1 MRGYHADADGL
12 HCGLCFA
19 CSFALLCFALLAQ
32 IDTMYT
38 SSATN
43 YFYATTGTKKADWS
57 NWCALRAQP
66 KRRLSFERSGRTAR
80 ILHAHVLVHSVALA
94 ARHGVKSLQR
104 NARSAGALCVH
115 APCLVGA
122 SGEEQADGDAGI
134 LATHRG

>member
-1 MRGYHADADGL
+1 MPTD
-12 HCGLCFA
+12 CTVA
-19 CSFALLCFALLAQ
+19 CVLLVRLLCVALLAQ

-66 KRRLSFERSGRTAR
+66 KRRLSFESSGRTAR

-104 NARSAGALCVH
+104 YARSAGAHCVH

-134 LATHRG
+134 LASHRG